1 MFARRAR
8 KPLYVLPDADIRPRW
23 KRTVPTTAPKN
34 DFDDQSSDINDSF
47 ESDSSSDDD
56 AAWEPDS
63 EEAFWSTGLD
73 FVSKLTR
80 PAVDVFDDV
89 SPH

>member
-1 MFARRAR
+1 M
-8 KPLYVLPDADIRPRW
+8 D
-23 KRTVPTTAPKN
+23 
-34 DFDDQSSDINDSF
+34 DSF

-73 FVSKLTR
+73 SVSRLTR

-89 SPH
+89 STQQQVKSSSSRSAPDLRAGYIRLL